1 MLYLLQKLCSINLKR
16 IKTMK
21 RINRILIIWLSIF
34 LFAGCGSDSLPEKK
48 EIVIQVNDSKISLE
62 EFNDLL
68 KFEVYAD
75 PELELTAE
83 SRDRFIDY
91 LVRKELMIQNAVL
104 LKLDQKPEFVR
115 TIEKYWESTLIRN
128 LLERKSEELKKKVL
142 ITDEAIEQYY
152 AQNKDEFEGPL
163 AEVKEAIKK
172 NLESEKLQEKMEE
185 WTRDL
190 KKAADIQI
198 NKQLMIQ

>member
-1 MLYLLQKLCSINLKR
+1 M
-16 IKTMK
+16 KTM
-21 RINRILIIWLSIF
+21 NRILFACILIF
-34 LFAGCGSDSLPEKK
+34 TLTGCGSDTLSEKK
-48 EIVIQVNDSKISLE
+48 EIVIQVNDSKIDLE
-62 EFNDLL
+62 EFNNLL
-68 KFEVYAD
+68 KFEAYAD
-75 PELELTAE
+75 PELELTVE

-91 LVRKELMIQNAVL
+91 LVHKELMIQTAAQ
-104 LKLDQKPEFVR
+104 LKLDQKPDFVR

-128 LLERKSEELKKKVL
+128 LLDLKTEELKKKIL

-152 AQNKDEFEGPL
+152 ARNKDELEGPL

-185 WTRDL
+185 WTQDL

-198 NKQLMIQ
+198 NKKLISQ